1 MANEL
6 QTVLPPLLETV
17 LPNSQGNISLGIN
30 NLLTGNQIGQLTVNV
45 QSSNV
50 PPPLLE
56 PNNAQIE
63 FDRKYY
69 NIFVVGDDFN
79 ITTDNPFRVNC
90 DRVFKQYMSEEIKPL
105 FLPLTNDSKIER
117 IKRMPCLFA
126 NENRHYGY
134 TTEEQVLGFGY
145 VRDIQLRRDGIKV
158 YPHVICCLKQQRFN
172 EALSNLDLYGNEK
185 CNEFNRMHW
194 AIKNVDLIAEL
205 QEMGFQI

>member
-90 DRVFKQYMSEEIKPL
+90 DRVFKQYMSEEIKSL
-105 FLPLTNDSKIER
+105 FLP
-117 IKRMPCLFA
+117 
-126 NENRHYGY
+126 
-134 TTEEQVLGFGY
+134 
-145 VRDIQLRRDGIKV
+145 
-158 YPHVICCLKQQRFN
+158 
-172 EALSNLDLYGNEK
+172 
-185 CNEFNRMHW
+185 
-194 AIKNVDLIAEL
+194 
-205 QEMGFQI
+205 